1 MTVSAI
7 DLRLGRVCLVCTDIT
22 DSVRE
27 QQGLLNMIAYTF
39 ELACFIDADTERLI
53 MYTREAILKN
63 LPPYVVENYG
73 RQIESFTKHYG
84 TTDDETAKEPAEPAS
99 NASPPRRRS
108 PGGYDFVFP
117 YRSQTEIR
125 YKQINVLWGDQNRKT
140 VCVVRADV
148 TDMLLAERR
157 SKATLEKALAAAE
170 EANRAKSDFLSN
182 MSHDIRTPMNA
193 IMGMTTLAVAHLD
206 ERERVADCL
215 QKISVS
221 SRHLLS
227 LINDVLD
234 MSRMDRSKIALNLV
248 ELSLNDVLGQ
258 LSDIMG
264 PQARS
269 CGIDFRI
276 RRENLRGEV
285 FYGDSLRLNQILIN
299 LLSNAI
305 KFTPENGRVEFV
317 AQKIAAAQTGRVAI
331 ALPCGTLVS
340 VCPKSLS
347 PSFSYRLREARARE
361 MSRARDWD

>member
-1 MTVSAI
+1 M
-7 DLRLGRVCLVCTDIT
+7 
-22 DSVRE
+22 
-27 QQGLLNMIAYTF
+27 
-39 ELACFIDADTERLI
+39 
-53 MYTREAILKN
+53 
-63 LPPYVVENYG
+63 
-73 RQIESFTKHYG
+73 
-84 TTDDETAKEPAEPAS
+84 
-99 NASPPRRRS
+99 
-108 PGGYDFVFP
+108 FP

-264 PQARS
+264 PQAKS

-276 RRENLRGEV
+276 RRENLAARSFTE
-285 FYGDSLRLNQILIN
+285 ILCA
-299 LLSNAI
+299 SI
-305 KFTPENGRVEFV
+305 KF
-317 AQKIAAAQTGRVAI
+317 
-331 ALPCGTLVS
+331 
-340 VCPKSLS
+340 
-347 PSFSYRLREARARE
+347 
-361 MSRARDWD
+361 